1 MGEFFVLD
9 IEKFAEK
16 TACGADLANFI
27 GSVSAFGA
35 DEINIFTHFV
45 ASYFC
50 NSISDYIKVEMPLLL
65 R

>member
-16 TACGADLANFI
+16 AAYGADLADFI

-45 ASYFC
+45 AS
-50 NSISDYIKVEMPLLL
+50 
-65 R
+65 